1 MNPDTQHTINEQEL
15 AVQPKKKR
23 GRPSKIDKFRQ
34 TLTDKTWENG
44 QAPIAI
50 VERLKELDRQQDSN
64 TYALYLEWKV

>member
-1 MNPDTQHTINEQEL
+1 MNPDTQPAMNEQEL

-50 VERLKELDRQQDSN
+50 VERLKELDRQRDSN

>member
-1 MNPDTQHTINEQEL
+1 MNPDTQHTMNEQEL

>member
-1 MNPDTQHTINEQEL
+1 MNPDTQPSMSEQEL
-15 AVQPKKKR
+15 SVQPKKKR

-34 TLTDKTWENG
+34 TLTDKTWTNG

-50 VERLKELDRQQDSN
+50 VERLKELDRQGDSN